1 MLGFACKI
9 NKSHDYQDETMAI
22 KSTTLTWLKNN
33 PSKAE
38 HKLEALLTNNLD
50 ALFRQVKWVAARPAH
65 LRMFRIS
72 SDLLPAYSHDDFMP
86 FYFSQNTQLYLEKHL
101 SQIGEFARSKG
112 VRLSFHPGQFCVLAS
127 ENPQIVENSIV
138 EFEYHADI
146 IRYMGYGQKFQD
158 FKCNVHIGGKLGP
171 DGIRKAF
178 KRLSR
183 EAQNTLTIENAEF
196 SWGIEHSLEL
206 ADLCALV
213 LDVHHHW
220 IYQNEYISADSDVI
234 SRVIESWRGV
244 RPVIHYS
251 QSRVLEELDYQ
262 GMTSVPDSGF
272 TKMKLR
278 AHSDYYYNSALN
290 DWTLQHYAWADI
302 MCEAKEK
309 NLAVDKL
316 AIEWGL

>member
-9 NKSHDYQDETMAI
+9 NESHGVQRDDLAI
-22 KSTTLTWLKNN
+22 KSTTLTWLRNN
-33 PSKAE
+33 PAKSDQ
-38 HKLEALLTNNLD
+38 KLQDLMVNNIEALR
-50 ALFRQVKWVAARPAH
+50 RQVEWVAKRPEH

-86 FYFSQNTQLYLEKHL
+86 FYFSHDTVSYLSSKL
-101 SQIGEFARSKG
+101 GAIGDLARRSG

-127 ENPQIVENSIV
+127 ENPVTVENSIV

-146 IRYMGYGQKFQD
+146 IRYLGYGRKFQD
-158 FKCNVHIGGKLGP
+158 FKCNIHIGGKLGP
-171 DGIRKAF
+171 NGIRKVF
-178 KRLSR
+178 PKLSS

-220 IYQNEYISADSDVI
+220 IYANEIISADSEVVD
-234 SRVIESWRGV
+234 RVIESWRGV

-251 QSRVLEELDYQ
+251 QSRVLEEANVQ
-262 GMTSVPDSGF
+262 GALKVEATGCS
-272 TKMKLR
+272 KMKLR
-278 AHSDYYYNSALN
+278 AHSDYYYNNALN
-290 DWTLQHYAWADI
+290 DAYMQHYAWADI

-316 AIEWGL
+316 AKVWGL